1 MTTTTTT
8 YEIYDFSNTSRDEF
22 MELFEFASKCDATK
36 SAANIKPAEFEFITI
51 LVATLKQWRPLAD
64 FESNVI
70 ASIKYALGIHQ
81 IRLELTDVLFNHGSP
96 TTSQLETVFRL
107 LFQVAYIRQQLV
119 TKAEAKAPSLTKIHV

>member
-1 MTTTTTT
+1 MQTTSDVT
-8 YEIYDFSNTSRDEF
+8 YDFSKTSREEF
-22 MELFEFASKCDATK
+22 LELFEFASKCDATK
-36 SAANIKPAEFEFITI
+36 SSANIKPAEFAFITI
-51 LVATLKQWRPLAD
+51 LVATLKQWRPLVG

-81 IRLELTDVLFNHGSP
+81 IRLELTDVLFKHGSP